1 MIHIDRPRTAHVTTS
16 RSTEMILIHEALA
29 RAHSQDRMAEAEL
42 ERVAR
47 RLVAARR
54 RERRAER
61 AAQRASRLARLASAS
76 LARAV

>member
-1 MIHIDRPRTAHVTTS
+1 MS
-16 RSTEMILIHEALA
+16 FIHEALA
-29 RAHSQDRMAEAEL
+29 RAHSQQLLDEAER
-42 ERVAR
+42 ERIAR

-76 LARAV
+76 VARAV

>member
-1 MIHIDRPRTAHVTTS
+1 MS
-16 RSTEMILIHEALA
+16 FIHEALA
-29 RAHSQDRMAEAEL
+29 RAHSQQLLGEAER

-54 RERRAER
+54 RDER

-76 LARAV
+76 VTRAV

>member
-1 MIHIDRPRTAHVTTS
+1 MS
-16 RSTEMILIHEALA
+16 FIHEALA
-29 RAHSQDRMAEAEL
+29 RAHSQQLLGEAER

-61 AAQRASRLARLASAS
+61 AA
-76 LARAV
+76 

>member
-1 MIHIDRPRTAHVTTS
+1 MIQIDRPRPGFTSTS
-16 RSTEMILIHEALA
+16 RSTDMSFIHEALA
-29 RAHSQDRMAEAEL
+29 RAHSQQLLGEAER
-42 ERVAR
+42 ERMAR

-76 LARAV
+76 VSRAV